1 MKKMRRSLARA
12 EVFEGGVQPSGA
24 VIFLSVFGQPVAT
37 HRRTR
42 LEGVLAVLGE
52 IRGGGPVWDI
62 ESGGT
67 VGVRVADCQQPQ
79 SRARLK
85 PETMIVTF
93 QGFSP
98 AHDFFDY
105 TTDIDLVLSRAG
117 DVQWAQKVIAQL
129 NREFP
134 QDTMIQNYWIPTIR
148 AAVELNTNPG
158 RAIEALKPAA
168 GYEAGFPSPVS
179 SLYPAYVRGLV
190 YLKMG
195 QGRPAAI
202 EFQKMLDHPGIVG
215 NYVTGALAHLQLGRA
230 QAMMGDKAAARKSYQ
245 DFLILWKDADSD
257 IPVYKQ
263 AKAEYARLK

>member
-52 IRGGGPVWDI
+52 IRGGGPVWDV

-67 VGVRVADCQQPQ
+67 VCVLVADCQRPQ

-93 QGFSP
+93 EEFRP

-105 TTDIDLVLSRAG
+105 TRYISGAVSRTLPLVSRTAFVVKDATRESLFIHRSTCCSEKIGLRLVLTSHTGGLR
-117 DVQWAQKVIAQL
+117 
-129 NREFP
+129 R
-134 QDTMIQNYWIPTIR
+134 YW
-148 AAVELNTNPG
+148 
-158 RAIEALKPAA
+158 
-168 GYEAGFPSPVS
+168 SC
-179 SLYPAYVRGLV
+179 
-190 YLKMG
+190 
-195 QGRPAAI
+195 
-202 EFQKMLDHPGIVG
+202 
-215 NYVTGALAHLQLGRA
+215 
-230 QAMMGDKAAARKSYQ
+230 
-245 DFLILWKDADSD
+245 
-257 IPVYKQ
+257 
-263 AKAEYARLK
+263 